1 MNYKYTLWCAPDDNI
16 IPLQTH
22 FAQYAID
29 ARFKASVIMSDG
41 GLSDCA
47 GFPGFTLLG
56 MTGNLAMAYPVAL
69 FTPGG
74 VVLIVAGAII
84 DHLIMSRIK
93 NLETPPPYPVAKFV
107 EVTFCN
113 VSAQRI
119 NWTEYLLCK
128 MAAAHNWQILTTL
141 RDPKN
146 AKYAALNTKAP
157 TPWGK
162 RTIDKKSIL
171 RSLWNLF

>member
-16 IPLQTH
+16 GPLQTH
-22 FAQYAID
+22 FTQYAID

-41 GLSDCA
+41 GLSACV
-47 GFPGFTLLG
+47 GFPAFTMLG
-56 MTGNLAMAYPVAL
+56 ICGNVALAAPVAL

-74 VVLIVAGAII
+74 VALIVAGSII
-84 DHLIMSRIK
+84 DHLIMSKIK
-93 NLETPPPYPVAKFV
+93 NVETPPPYPVAKFV

-113 VSAQRI
+113 VSEKRI

-128 MAAAHNWQILTTL
+128 LAADRNWQVPTTL

-146 AKYAALNTKAP
+146 AKYAAINAKAP
-157 TPWGK
+157 IPWGK
-162 RTIDKKSIL
+162 RQTGKKSIL